1 MNRAKI
7 LRTLSRH
14 VGEIEG
20 RFRIKTLS
28 LFGPA
33 ARNEW
38 RKGANIDVLVEFEG
52 APTFD
57 RYMDLKLYLEE
68 LTGAPVGLLTVDA
81 VKPRMW
87 PAIESSLIH
96 VA

>member
-14 VGEIEG
+14 VAEIEG
-20 RFRIKTLS
+20 QFQVKALS
-28 LFGPA
+28 RFGPG
-33 ARNEW
+33 ARDEL
-38 RKGANIDVLVEFEG
+38 RKGTDIDVLVDFDG
-52 APTFD
+52 AVTFD
-57 RYMDLKLYLEE
+57 RYMDLKLYLED
-68 LTGAPVGLLTVDA
+68 LIGSPVDLVTVAA